1 MHAITSI
8 PLWAWIAAGL
18 VLLTLPLAWQARK
31 PTSRARQAAGGGLPP
46 RGASLLEQ
54 AQEAITRLDVR
65 RATRLYRELVERDP
79 KNPELLCAYFNAALL
94 GSDQEVLLDSALRLL
109 WTKVQT
115 PTDDLR
121 RTFLRL
127 AQPKVLKALPM
138 EEQLRLARRL
148 VRLRED
154 ATALRILDD
163 TLRDE
168 FLRQR
173 YGRQIADC
181 LLGLYTNYKRNGLHK
196 QADQIHSRLAAHFPS
211 AEQIGG
217 ADPQHHAPSSL
228 EAGVSTIY
236 RGLSTTSGLR
246 DSAAG
251 K

>member
-1 MHAITSI
+1 MSI
-8 PLWAWIAAGL
+8 PLWAWITAG
-18 VLLTLPLAWQARK
+18 VAVALPLAWLARK
-31 PTSRARQAAGGGLPP
+31 PRSRPGHPAGAGAAPP
-46 RGASLLEQ
+46 RGSSLLEQ
-54 AQEAITRLDVR
+54 AQEATTRLDIR
-65 RATRLYRELVERDP
+65 RATLLYRELVERDP
-79 KNPELLCAYFNAALL
+79 KNPDLLCAYFNAALL
-94 GSDQEVLLDSALRLL
+94 GSDQEVLLDSALRML
-109 WTKVQT
+109 WTKVQM

-121 RTFLRL
+121 KTFLRL

-181 LLGLYTNYKRNGLHK
+181 LLGLYTNYKRNSLHK
-196 QADQIHSRLAAHFPS
+196 QADQIHTRLAAHFPS
-211 AEQIGG
+211 TERIGG
-217 ADPQHHAPSSL
+217 ADPEHHSPSSL
-228 EAGVSTIY
+228 EAGIATIY
-236 RGLSTTSGLR
+236 RGLPTSSSQLR
-246 DSAAG
+246 RPAAE

>member
-8 PLWAWIAAGL
+8 PLWAWIAAGIVL
-18 VLLTLPLAWQARK
+18 VLPLAWLARK
-31 PTSRARQAAGGGLPP
+31 PASRARQPAATGGSPS

-54 AQEAITRLDVR
+54 AKEATTRLDIR
-65 RATRLYRELVERDP
+65 RATRLYRELVERAP
-79 KNPELLCAYFNAALL
+79 KNPDLLCAYFNAALL

-115 PTDDLR
+115 PTDELR

-154 ATALRILDD
+154 AAALRILDD

-217 ADPQHHAPSSL
+217 ADPAHHSPSSL

-236 RGLSTTSGLR
+236 RGLPTASQLR
-246 DSAAG
+246 GPAA